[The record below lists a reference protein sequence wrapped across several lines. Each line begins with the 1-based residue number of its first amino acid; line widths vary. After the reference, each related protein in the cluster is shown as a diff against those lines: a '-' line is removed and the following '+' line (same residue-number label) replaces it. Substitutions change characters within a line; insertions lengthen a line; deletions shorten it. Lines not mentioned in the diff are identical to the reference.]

1 VAGASRWRAEAF
13 RRTKVKRAFVASLVV
28 VAALGTL
35 ARGDAEQDRKDMQG
49 TWLLESAQLGGQKY
63 PEKLLK
69 TMKLVLKDHGYTV
82 TVGDQSDEGT
92 VMLDPDKTPKAMDI
106 TGTNGP
112 NKGKTILAI
121 YELNGDTLRVCYDLS
136 GEARPSEFEARP
148 NTPLFLV
155 HYKREKP

>member
-1 VAGASRWRAEAF
+1 
-13 RRTKVKRAFVASLVV
+13 
-28 VAALGTL
+28 
-35 ARGDAEQDRKDMQG
+35 
-49 TWLLESAQLGGQKY
+49 GQQY

-69 TMKLVLKDHGYTV
+69 TIKLVLKDQGYTV

-92 VMLDPDKTPKAMDI
+92 VMLNPDKTPKAMDI

-121 YELNGDTLRVCYDLS
+121 YELNGDTLGVCYAL
-136 GEARPSEFEARP
+136 GGKARPSDSEPRQK
-148 NTPLFLV
+148 TQLFVV